1 MFRAEGSGSCW
12 RTRRIRVGGGR
23 VLGLRVTGVIGP
35 IHVAD
40 FDGVVVGRGVSGV
53 EWFREGGEV
62 VRLES

>member
-1 MFRAEGSGSCW
+1 M
-12 RTRRIRVGGGR
+12 
-23 VLGLRVTGVIGP
+23 RVTGVIGP